1 MAFNFSLLS
10 LIVFKLSI
18 FNGIEW
24 YQAEPPSSH
33 TQQLQY
39 NTEYY
44 IPFAVCVYAHWMF
57 IYAIIMFAY
66 WPNNYRQNLH
76 KRIIDWNN
84 WLVKTKHVSGCMD
97 VDVNGWDKTFVQF
110 DQCNLL
116 FVFFHFFHWVF
127 KKSIWNFSQRK

>member
-33 TQQLQY
+33 TQQHQY
-39 NTEYY
+39 NT
-44 IPFAVCVYAHWMF
+44 
-57 IYAIIMFAY
+57 IYHLQSVSMHIECSYMQSSCSHIDRITTGKICI
-66 WPNNYRQNLH
+66 NESSTG
-76 KRIIDWNN
+76 IIDLWKQNMFQGA
-84 WLVKTKHVSGCMD
+84 WMWMWMD
-97 VDVNGWDKTFVQF
+97 ETR
-110 DQCNLL
+110 LL
-116 FVFFHFFHWVF
+116 FNLTNVICCSSFFHFFHWVF